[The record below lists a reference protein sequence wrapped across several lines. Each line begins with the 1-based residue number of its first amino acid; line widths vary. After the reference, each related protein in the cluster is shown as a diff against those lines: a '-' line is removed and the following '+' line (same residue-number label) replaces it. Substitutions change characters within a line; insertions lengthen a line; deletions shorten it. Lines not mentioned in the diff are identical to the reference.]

1 LSPKARGWLRAV
13 GLGALVLV
21 LDQITK
27 QIAAAQLA
35 TGERVDVALGFQLA
49 DVRNRG
55 VAFGLFGEG
64 EGLLIA
70 VTAVALVLVLAFF
83 AHDPA
88 RPGLWIGVGLL
99 LGGAIGNLADRIRDG
114 SVIDFL
120 DPPGWPAFNLAD
132 VAIVVGIALVVVLQ
146 IGPGEREATPRPEP

>member
-1 LSPKARGWLRAV
+1 MSPKARGWLRAI
-13 GLGALVLV
+13 GLGAIVLV

-35 TGERVDVALGFQLA
+35 TGERVDIALGFQFA

-55 VAFGLFGEG
+55 VAFGFFGEG
-64 EGLLIA
+64 EGVLIA
-70 VTAVALVLVLAFF
+70 VTAGALILVLAFF
-83 AHDPA
+83 ALDPA
-88 RPGLWIGVGLL
+88 RPGLWVGVGLL

-132 VAIVVGIALVVVLQ
+132 VAIVVGIALVVLIQ
-146 IGPGEREATPRPEP
+146 IGPRERETTPRPET

>member
-1 LSPKARGWLRAV
+1 
-13 GLGALVLV
+13 V
-21 LDQITK
+21 LDQVTK

-35 TGERVDVALGFQLA
+35 AGERVDLALGFQLA

-55 VAFGLFGEG
+55 VAFGFFGEG

-70 VTAVALVLVLAFF
+70 ITAAALVLVLAYF
-83 AHDPA
+83 ARDPA

-99 LGGAIGNLADRIRDG
+99 IGGAIGNLADRIRDG

-120 DPPGWPAFNLAD
+120 DPPNWPTFNLAD
-132 VAIVVGIALVVVLQ
+132 VAIVAGIALLVLIQ
-146 IGPGEREATPRPEP
+146 LGTEEGETSPRAERPD